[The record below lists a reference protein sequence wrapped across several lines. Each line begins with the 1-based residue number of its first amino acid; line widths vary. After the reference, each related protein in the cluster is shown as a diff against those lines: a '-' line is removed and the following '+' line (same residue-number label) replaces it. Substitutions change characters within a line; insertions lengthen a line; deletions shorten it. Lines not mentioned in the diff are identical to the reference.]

1 MQAIEHFKQ
10 FLIGQDARNIS
21 ALWQQMYRS
30 QYFEGGRV
38 LTAAMS
44 AVDIALHDVVAKHLK
59 CPVYQLLG
67 GTHRHH
73 VPVYVTCQAAMGQ
86 GAVDEAKKL
95 AAEGWP
101 CIRFGGQNIY
111 RSENQGDATVGYMQR
126 TYNDDPLLF
135 EPRESIAQTVEWMPK
150 VRAAVGNA
158 VAIGIEY
165 HHRLSVAEAANF
177 IQKMPNG
184 TLDWLE
190 EPIRDES
197 PEAYEVLRSLTP
209 QPFALGEVSADEYPV
224 VAVAIAVL
232 AATCCDLV
240 CVGVCVQVAVL
251 AVHRERPGQFCSRG
265 HLQHRRL
272 HRGYESC
279 GVGRGA
285 LCGPDA
291 TQSFGPDLHCRLRSP
306 WGRCS
311 QLCVDGG
318 THAALF

>member
-1 MQAIEHFKQ
+1 
-10 FLIGQDARNIS
+10 
-21 ALWQQMYRS
+21 MYRS

-67 GTHRHH
+67 GAHRHH
-73 VPVYVTCQAAMGQ
+73 IPVYVTCQAAMGQ
-86 GAVDEAKKL
+86 EAVEEAKKL

-111 RSENQGDATVGYMQR
+111 SSENVGDATVGYMRR

-150 VRAAVGNA
+150 VREAVGNS

-197 PEAYEVLRSLTP
+197 PVRTVPLRLLTTIRSLH
-209 QPFALGEVSADEYPV
+209 GGADC
-224 VAVAIAVL
+224 L
-232 AATCCDLV
+232 N
-240 CVGVCVQVAVL
+240 
-251 AVHRERPGQFCSRG
+251 
-265 HLQHRRL
+265 RRWA
-272 HRGYESC
+272 
-279 GVGRGA
+279 VGRRK
-285 LCGPDA
+285 P
-291 TQSFGPDLHCRLRSP
+291 T
-306 WGRCS
+306 RCS
-311 QLCVDGG
+311 APSLRNLL
-318 THAALF
+318 HSAR

>member
-1 MQAIEHFKQ
+1 MHTGLCCLSTAQAIEHFKQ

-67 GTHRHH
+67 GAHRHH

-86 GAVDEAKKL
+86 EAVEEAKKL

-111 RSENQGDATVGYMQR
+111 RSENVGDATVGYMRR

-150 VRAAVGNA
+150 VREAVGNA

-177 IQKMPNG
+177 IQKLPNG

-197 PEAYEVLRSLTP
+197 PVRS
-209 QPFALGEVSADEYPV
+209 FRVIISA
-224 VAVAIAVL
+224 
-232 AATCCDLV
+232 
-240 CVGVCVQVAVL
+240 
-251 AVHRERPGQFCSRG
+251 
-265 HLQHRRL
+265 
-272 HRGYESC
+272 
-279 GVGRGA
+279 GRI
-285 LCGPDA
+285 C
-291 TQSFGPDLHCRLRSP
+291 
-306 WGRCS
+306 
-311 QLCVDGG
+311 
-318 THAALF
+318 